1 MLHLRWSALGTACP
15 LCTSCREGGGH
26 AGIECHMKIVS
37 GRKGRV
43 KETME
48 FRVRGHSSV
57 DFSMSSSSQELFFL
71 IVSGLVILPC
81 LI

>member
-48 FRVRGHSSV
+48 LRVRGHSSLLLGMDRV
-57 DFSMSSSSQELFFL
+57 F
-71 IVSGLVILPC
+71 C
-81 LI
+81 